1 MPTQLIEQTY
11 DRWFWDERLSYQ
23 EPGDT
28 SYATRRGNDGKKKKI
43 YGKIFS
49 IEKGDKTVTIQIE
62 RNIKSKVKQS
72 NQ

>member
-1 MPTQLIEQTY
+1 MGTELIEQTY
-11 DRWFWDERLSYQ
+11 DRWFWDERLSYL

-28 SYATRRGNDGKKKKI
+28 SYARRRDKGGKKKKI

-49 IEKGDKTVTIQIE
+49 IEKGFKTVTVQIE
-62 RNIKSKVKQS
+62 RKVKSKIKQS

>member
-28 SYATRRGNDGKKKKI
+28 SYATRRDKDGKKKKI
-43 YGKIFS
+43 YGKISS
-49 IEKGDKTVTIQIE
+49 IEKGYKTVTIQIE

>member
-1 MPTQLIEQTY
+1 MATQLIEQTY
-11 DRWFWDERLSYQ
+11 DRLFWEYRLSYQ

-28 SYATRRGNDGKKKKI
+28 SYATRRGKDGKKKKI

-49 IEKGDKTVTIQIE
+49 IEKGMKTVTVQIV
-62 RNIKSKVKQS
+62 RNTKSKVKQS

>member
-28 SYATRRGNDGKKKKI
+28 SYATRRGKDGKEKKI

-49 IEKGDKTVTIQIE
+49 IDKWIFMNEQNEKLPWE
-62 RNIKSKVKQS
+62 
-72 NQ
+72 